1 MRFRQLAYRKVLLVM
16 LGVTGLFSRLDVNLP
31 TKWYSFI
38 ETFRVS
44 TSVAH
49 SRLSVIDE
57 DVEKEYRMLEKDF
70 ERHLGL
76 ASFYSPDDIEEIK
89 DEVEKEL
96 KIKS

>member
-1 MRFRQLAYRKVLLVM
+1 M
-16 LGVTGLFSRLDVNLP
+16 LGVTGLFSRLDVHLP
-31 TKWYSFI
+31 TKWYTFI

-57 DVEKEYRMLEKDF
+57 EVGREYRTIEKDF
-70 ERHLGL
+70 ERQLGL
-76 ASFYSPDDIEEIK
+76 KSFYSPDEIEEIK

-96 KIKS
+96 EMKI